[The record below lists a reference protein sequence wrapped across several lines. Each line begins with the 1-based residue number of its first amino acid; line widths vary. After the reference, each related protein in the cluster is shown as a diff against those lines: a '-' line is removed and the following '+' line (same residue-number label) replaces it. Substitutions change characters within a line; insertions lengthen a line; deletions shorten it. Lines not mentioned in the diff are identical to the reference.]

1 MLHPAFAIL
10 KCHFMDVETKSRE
23 GKRPSHGHPTLPAP
37 AGCSWM
43 KSGPRSA
50 GQRAESLSLMLPA
63 RVSPP
68 NPSGELSLVGR
79 LS

>member
-1 MLHPAFAIL
+1 
-10 KCHFMDVETKSRE
+10 
-23 GKRPSHGHPTLPAP
+23 
-37 AGCSWM
+37 M

-50 GQRAESLSLMLPA
+50 EQRAESLSLTLPA